1 MRLYILM
8 IVAIYPLG
16 LILEQYKVYLGRHCF
31 VEET

>member
-16 LILEQYKVYLGRHCF
+16 LILYKVYLGRHCF
-31 VEET
+31 AEET